1 MGEHRADGPRRRR
14 RAAADGAAVPSA
26 AGRRSGTGPTTGA
39 NPVAYSEL
47 DHDLPIA
54 TTPSGGREQVPDEI
68 HLSGAFLAAPRYRGD
83 DDSHLPDALLR
94 RVKQFSSRLSRE
106 AIETIRERLPFFDN
120 LDAAQKASV
129 HLLVQAA
136 VDNFLEWLT
145 DPDGDITFTS
155 NAIPKDLA
163 RSLTLRQ
170 TVDMVRVATECF
182 EKWLPALAR
191 TDQQLV
197 ALTEAVLRYGREI
210 GFATASVYAD
220 AAEARGAWD
229 TRLEAMVVDAVVRG
243 DTSSDIVS
251 RAATLNWD
259 VSSSA
264 TVLVGSPPPEQ
275 GVSVVGTMHDVAARH
290 GRAALAVVQG
300 SRLVVLVS
308 GPLFG
313 SPGASAFL
321 HELMTIFSSDPVVIG
336 PTTRSLATAHS
347 SAAEALAGMVAVH
360 GWRGAPRPV
369 YAGELLPERALLG
382 DPAAVTALL
391 EQIVSPLAKAG
402 SSLSDT
408 LDAYLD
414 SGGAVETCARQLFVH
429 PNTVRYRLRRVTEVT
444 GRDPTD
450 SRDAYVLR
458 VAATVG
464 RLGVSPQEFGS
475 QVSSST
481 SGPIGPFSV

>member
-1 MGEHRADGPRRRR
+1 MGEHSAGGRRRR
-14 RAAADGAAVPSA
+14 REPVSPGASAADGAYPVDRD
-26 AGRRSGTGPTTGA
+26 AGFSTVTPEA
-39 NPVAYSEL
+39 
-47 DHDLPIA
+47 LPD
-54 TTPSGGREQVPDEI
+54 QVPGEI
-68 HLSGAFLAAPRYRGD
+68 HLSGAFLAAPRHLVD
-83 DDSHLPDALLR
+83 AETHLPDALLR

-129 HLLVQAA
+129 HLMVQAA

-243 DTSSDIVS
+243 DTSSDIIS

-259 VSSSA
+259 ASSSA

-275 GVSVVGTMHDVAARH
+275 GVSAVGTMHDLAARH

-308 GPLFG
+308 GPLHG
-313 SPGASAFL
+313 SAAAAGFMR
-321 HELMTIFSSDPVVIG
+321 ELMTVFSDDPVVIG
-336 PTTRSLATAHS
+336 PTTGSLAGAHS
-347 SAAEALAGMVAVH
+347 SAAEALAGMVAVR

-369 YAGELLPERALLG
+369 FAGELLPERALLG
-382 DPAAVTALL
+382 DPEALRAL
-391 EQIVSPLAKAG
+391 NEQIVTPLATAG
-402 SSLSDT
+402 SSLADT

-414 SGGAVETCARQLFVH
+414 TGGAVETCARQLFVH

-464 RLGVSPQEFGS
+464 RLGVSQQEFAS
-475 QVSSST
+475 QVTSSN
-481 SGPIGPFSV
+481 SGPIRPIMM